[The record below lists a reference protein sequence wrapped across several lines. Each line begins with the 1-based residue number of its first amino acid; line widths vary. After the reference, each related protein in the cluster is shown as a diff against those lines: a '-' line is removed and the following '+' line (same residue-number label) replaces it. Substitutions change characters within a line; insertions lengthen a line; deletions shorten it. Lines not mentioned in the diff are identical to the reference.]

1 MADNRQRTILT
12 RPTATRRGLLAAGA
26 AAPVLAGAATPAAR
40 ALPRERPRA
49 LIKPAMTKLSD
60 WTEVTK
66 ALGRPGDMKRYMYH
80 TGLPRRD
87 LDVVSQG
94 VRIDTA
100 LALGTHVSFVR
111 YEDGAHL
118 LMGDAVI
125 TEQEL
130 QSFSDALLDHGIG
143 ITALHKHLLAHR
155 PAVWWLHLHAH
166 AHDPVPVAK
175 GLRAAFDR
183 TGTPPDRPS
192 TTLPRLDLDT
202 KAIDGVFGA
211 AGFQDEGI
219 YKSTWVRAEQILDG
233 DMILPPGLG
242 ATTTVNFQPVGGG
255 RAVTNGDFVMTASE
269 VQAVL
274 RILRKGGIEL
284 VELHHHNLTDEP
296 RLFFL
301 HYWGKGDAV
310 RLAKV
315 LRDAVHATGVVP
327 MAGVTG

>member
-1 MADNRQRTILT
+1 M
-12 RPTATRRGLLAAGA
+12 
-26 AAPVLAGAATPAAR
+26 AAPA
-40 ALPRERPRA
+40 RPR
-49 LIKPAMTKLSD
+49 P
-60 WTEVTK
+60 
-66 ALGRPGDMKRYMYH
+66 RPG
-80 TGLPRRD
+80 TGR
-87 LDVVSQG
+87 Q
-94 VRIDTA
+94 
-100 LALGTHVSFVR
+100 
-111 YEDGAHL
+111 
-118 LMGDAVI
+118 
-125 TEQEL
+125 
-130 QSFSDALLDHGIG
+130 
-143 ITALHKHLLAHR
+143 
-155 PAVWWLHLHAH
+155 
-166 AHDPVPVAK
+166 